1 MRKQKCVHCG
11 EAIEEKGR
19 SKVCSACRAAMGR
32 YDEEYKKKAKER
44 KAVKKVIK
52 RPSGGIRFDKSRCKT
67 CLYRLHLT
75 ECSSDW
81 MCGYCY
87 YTGKKR
93 PCEISKD
100 CIVYEKF
107 DKRKRRELSMNL
119 KNRTAGGVGNA

>member
-1 MRKQKCVHCG
+1 MSKRKCLHCG
-11 EAIEEKGR
+11 EVLAEN
-19 SKVCSACRAAMGR
+19 SKSKLCSACRAAMGK
-32 YDEEYKKKAKER
+32 YDKEYKKKAKER

-52 RPSGGIRFDKSRCKT
+52 KPSGGMCFDKSRCKT
-67 CLYRLHLT
+67 CLYRMHLGECT
-75 ECSSDW
+75 EW

-119 KNRTAGGVGNA
+119 KNIAAGGAGNA